1 MNQKP
6 TVMEPP
12 PPYTG
17 PPQQHQMP
25 PQPGFIGG
33 QPAATVYPAQPGFQY
48 FLSHIFFDLIFDFE
62 S

>member
-17 PPQQHQMP
+17 PPQ
-25 PQPGFIGG
+25 PGFITG
-33 QPAATVYPAQPGFQY
+33 QPAATIYPSQPGF
-48 FLSHIFFDLIFDFE
+48 
-62 S
+62 